1 MVDTLVEWA
10 EFMHEHGSE
19 AALERAASTRDA
31 AARAAD
37 EDRRLNLDERGD
49 DANAS
54 EAVIAGIR
62 RGSD

>member
-1 MVDTLVEWA
+1 MTAATLV
-10 EFMHEHGSE
+10 S
-19 AALERAASTRDA
+19 ALALLTLSHAVAGEVSTRDA